1 MAPKRVSNLNSNG
14 GGSSTMTV
22 EMPTYPKDVKR
33 VAPWVSE
40 QPELQPK
47 SEATPGP
54 SDEADDYATLPS
66 PITANT
72 TPQLQR
78 WNYPRIN
85 LWRVLATFWSFVIL
99 GLNDA
104 AYGALI
110 PYLEVYYSIDYLTI
124 SLVFLSPIVGYTA
137 SALTN
142 NVIHNKFGQRGVA
155 FMMSISHLIA
165 YIVIALHPPYP
176 ALVVIFM
183 VSEVLVDLIA
193 TDCILACRIRE
204 RSWRFSMEC
213 MDWRYGE
220 CQ

>member
-1 MAPKRVSNLNSNG
+1 MASKRISNLNSNG
-14 GGSSTMTV
+14 GGSSTVTV
-22 EMPTYPKDVKR
+22 EMPTYPQEVKR

-40 QPELQPK
+40 EPDSQSRSK
-47 SEATPGP
+47 AISTPMEEV
-54 SDEADDYATLPS
+54 DFATLPS
-66 PITANT
+66 PTTANT

-85 LWRVLATFWSFVIL
+85 LWRILATFWSFIIL
-99 GLNDA
+99 GANDA

-110 PYLEVYYSIDYLTI
+110 PYLEVYYSINYLTI

-155 FMMSISHLIA
+155 LIMSLSHLIS

-176 ALVVIFM
+176 VLVVIFM
-183 VSEVLVDLIA
+183 VS
-193 TDCILACRIRE
+193 
-204 RSWRFSMEC
+204 
-213 MDWRYGE
+213 G
-220 CQ
+220 